1 MFAEFLKVQQGCSD
15 YQYKSRVAYYIF
27 QVEWRVANLRVVFC
41 NLSVD
46 LEYSNQSLPVLSEC
60 PKAAVCITQKTQ
72 MERIFLAMVDK
83 RRSVNKG

>member
-1 MFAEFLKVQQGCSD
+1 MFAEFLKVQQGCND

-46 LEYSNQSLPVLSEC
+46 LEYSNQSLPVVLGM
-60 PKAAVCITQKTQ
+60 PKGVVRVAQKNSVETK
-72 MERIFLAMVDK
+72 ILGIVDK
-83 RRSVNKG
+83 RRCLNKG